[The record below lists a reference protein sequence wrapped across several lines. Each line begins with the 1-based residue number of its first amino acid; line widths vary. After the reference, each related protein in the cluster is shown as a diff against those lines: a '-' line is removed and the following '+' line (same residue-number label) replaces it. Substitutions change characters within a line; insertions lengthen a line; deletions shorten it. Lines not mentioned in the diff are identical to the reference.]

1 MRVDRRRYFR
11 VPVALDVSVRQSG
24 KEEIQCKAINISWEG
39 MAVNTPSP
47 LTVGEVLD
55 IVFAIPT
62 PGPLVIAKAAVIWD
76 DKRSKAGIHLDVPT
90 AVVRERISEWIAQ
103 LEVRQRENSE

>member
-39 MAVNTPSP
+39 MGVNAPSP
-47 LTVGEVLD
+47 LVVGEVLD
-55 IVFAIPT
+55 VVCAVPT
-62 PGPLVIAKAAVIWD
+62 PGPLVVTQATVIWY
-76 DKRSKAGIHLDVPT
+76 DKHGKAGFHLHFPNPVI
-90 AVVRERISEWIAQ
+90 RERISEW
-103 LEVRQRENSE
+103 LDSEFHSY